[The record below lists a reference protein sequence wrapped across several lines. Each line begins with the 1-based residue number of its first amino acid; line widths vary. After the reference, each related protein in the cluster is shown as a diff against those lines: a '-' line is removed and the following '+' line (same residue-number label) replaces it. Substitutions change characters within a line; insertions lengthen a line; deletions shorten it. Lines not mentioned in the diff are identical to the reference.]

1 MQFEALRAV
10 EFLLYCLSFL
20 SAIVSLMLYKAHKYK
35 MCLATIF
42 LTAVFAFAVN
52 IFTHFVTLT
61 EKEDVKSM
69 SNKMLRQQSVIHSTD
84 LSGIKPEPKPEINL
98 EEELAKEKA
107 KSQKVVGDL

>member
-35 MCLATIF
+35 WCFVTLIF
-42 LTAVFAFAVN
+42 TAVFAFAVN
-52 IFTHFVTLT
+52 IFTHFFTLT

-69 SNKMLRQQSVIHSTD
+69 SSTMLRQQSVIHNTD
-84 LSGIKPEPKPEINL
+84 LSNIKPEPEPKINL

-107 KSQKVVGDL
+107 KSSKVVGDL